1 MHTHHLPATIL
12 LGSGALESLP
22 RHLARLP
29 GQKVLLVTDP
39 GVVELGIAARVEEL
53 LQQGGREVTVFAGV
67 SADPTVTQV
76 SEGIKTLV
84 DCQCNLVVAVGGGS
98 PIDCAKAIALVAR
111 TGALEG
117 RRDARQVD
125 STRVPLVAIPT
136 TAGTGSE
143 ATRYLVITDPETGTK
158 MALTDAASIPQVA
171 VCDAELTRSLP
182 PRVTAHT
189 GMDALAH
196 AMESFLSCHS
206 SPFSDALAAQ
216 AASLVTR
223 FLARAVEQGQ
233 EDMEAREGMMEA
245 QLLAGISFSN
255 SGLGYVHALAHA
267 LGARVHLPHGLA
279 NALMLPYVLEFI
291 GPQVSGKLAGLA
303 WAFPAHD
310 PALPAPAAA
319 RRVVRE
325 IKNLSGRVGIPA
337 NLKEIGADRELLPQ
351 LAAEAARDPVA
362 GGSPCVLSQEDL
374 LHIFQQ
380 AWAGETG

>member
-22 RHLARLP
+22 RHLERLP
-29 GQKVLLVTDP
+29 GPRVLLVTDP

-53 LQQGGREVTVFAGV
+53 LHQAGREVTIFSGV

-76 SEGIKTLV
+76 SQGIKSLLECRC
-84 DCQCNLVVAVGGGS
+84 DLVVAVGGGS

-117 RRDARQVD
+117 RTGARRVDA
-125 STRVPLVAIPT
+125 TRVPLVAIPT

-143 ATRYLVITDPETGTK
+143 ATRYLVITDPESGTK

-182 PRVTAHT
+182 PGVTAHT

-196 AMESFLSCHS
+196 AVESFLSSQS
-206 SPFSDALAAQ
+206 SPFSEALAAQ
-216 AASLVTR
+216 SASLVTR
-223 FLARAVEQGQ
+223 YLPRAVEQGQ

-255 SGLGYVHALAHA
+255 AGLGYVHAVAHA
-267 LGARVHLPHGLA
+267 LGARLHLPHGLA
-279 NALMLPYVLEFI
+279 NALMLPHVLEHLGDRI
-291 GPQVSGKLAGLA
+291 AAKLAQLA

-325 IKNLSGRVGIPA
+325 IKRLSARVGIPPS
-337 NLKEIGADRELLPQ
+337 LREIGAERELLPQ
-351 LAAEAARDPVA
+351 LAAEAARDPVS
-362 GGSPCVLSQEDL
+362 GGSPCVLSQEEL

-380 AWAGETG
+380 AWAGGSE